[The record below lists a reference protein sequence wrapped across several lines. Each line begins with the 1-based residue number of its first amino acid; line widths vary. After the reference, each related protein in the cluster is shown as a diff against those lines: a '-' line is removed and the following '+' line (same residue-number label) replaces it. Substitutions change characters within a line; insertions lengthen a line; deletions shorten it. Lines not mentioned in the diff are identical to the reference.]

1 MERSDGMESYRRL
14 IDTVKGKRCALLG
27 MGVSNS
33 PLAVLLVR
41 LGVCGSITVYDKKA
55 PEELG
60 ELAMTLKKKG
70 IEFVSG
76 EDCFDSIDADV
87 IFRSPGI
94 RPDICGIVKAVERG
108 ALLTSEMEMF
118 LETTRANVFAVT
130 GSDGKTTT
138 TTLTG
143 KFLASNGRAFIG
155 GNIGRPLLDRC
166 HEMERGNAAVL
177 ELSSFQ
183 LMGMKRSPAF
193 VAITNVTPNHLDWH
207 TDLEEYARAK
217 FNIIGEQTRRVV
229 LNANDPTTAELGRR
243 LIEEGGREVFFFS
256 STARSYYDVMSEERR
271 DVAVVFAKNGNI
283 YISNG
288 KSNEMLM
295 EVSFIRLPGKHNLEN
310 YMTAMALTYGYV
322 EKGVYAEVA
331 KRFSGVEH
339 RLEPVRRLKGVDYY
353 NSSID
358 SSPTRTAAA
367 LSALEGR
374 DVVVI
379 CGGYDKNLDYTPLAP
394 VLCKHARAV
403 VLTGA
408 TAPKIKAA
416 LLGYEGYSEKRL
428 KLVEA
433 DRFEDAVTQAAA
445 LAHTGGCVLLSPA
458 SASFDRFK
466 SFVERGRY
474 FKKLVNEL

>member
-1 MERSDGMESYRRL
+1 M
-14 IDTVKGKRCALLG
+14 
-27 MGVSNS
+27 
-33 PLAVLLVR
+33 
-41 LGVCGSITVYDKKA
+41 
-55 PEELG
+55 
-60 ELAMTLKKKG
+60 
-70 IEFVSG
+70 
-76 EDCFDSIDADV
+76 
-87 IFRSPGI
+87 IFLCSTFT
-94 RPDICGIVKAVERG
+94 K
-108 ALLTSEMEMF
+108 
-118 LETTRANVFAVT
+118 
-130 GSDGKTTT
+130 
-138 TTLTG
+138 
-143 KFLASNGRAFIG
+143 
-155 GNIGRPLLDRC
+155 
-166 HEMERGNAAVL
+166 
-177 ELSSFQ
+177 SS
-183 LMGMKRSPAF
+183 
-193 VAITNVTPNHLDWH
+193 
-207 TDLEEYARAK
+207 ARAK

-416 LLGYEGYSEKRL
+416 LLGYEGYIEKN
-428 KLVEA
+428 KFSTIV
-433 DRFEDAVTQAAA
+433 V
-445 LAHTGGCVLLSPA
+445 
-458 SASFDRFK
+458 
-466 SFVERGRY
+466 
-474 FKKLVNEL
+474 